1 MALVSIL
8 AVVILIISFF
18 GGMKEG
24 AVKQFFSLAILLV
37 AILLAGISY
46 RLIALILSF
55 LPGENWENFIGF
67 FIALALASVIL
78 HFMTWIPR
86 RIVQALWKK
95 GLIFR
100 LVGGVLNLIQVS
112 IGLALL
118 TLVITVYP
126 IWGWLV
132 EAITGSGVMMG
143 LLERFSFV
151 AGMLPEVFRS
161 TAQAVT
167 SGLLPL

>member
-8 AVVILIISFF
+8 AVVILILSFF

-24 AVKQFFSLAILLV
+24 AVKQLFSLAILLI
-37 AILLAGISY
+37 AILLTGVSY

-55 LPGENWENFIGF
+55 LPGQNWENFIGF
-67 FIALALASVIL
+67 FVTLALASLIL
-78 HFMTWIPR
+78 HFITWIPR
-86 RIVQALWKK
+86 RIARAIWKK

-100 LVGGVLNLIQVS
+100 LVGGVLNLIQTS

-118 TLVITVYP
+118 ALVIAVYP
-126 IWGWLV
+126 IWGWLA
-132 EAITGSGVMMG
+132 EAIAGSGVMMG

-161 TAQAVT
+161 TALAVT
-167 SGLLPL
+167 SGFLPL

>member
-8 AVVILIISFF
+8 AVVILVLSFF

-37 AILLAGISY
+37 AILLAGMSY

-55 LPGENWENFIGF
+55 LPGGNWENFIGF

-78 HFMTWIPR
+78 HVLTWIPR
-86 RIVQALWKK
+86 RIARAMWKK

-112 IGLALL
+112 IGLTLF
-118 TLVITVYP
+118 TLVIAAYP
-126 IWGWLV
+126 ILGWLE

-161 TAQAVT
+161 TALAVT
-167 SGLLPL
+167 NGLLSL